1 MGLRVVVTGAAGF
14 VGGALIRRLLQQSD
28 VEVVAVSRQ
37 PLEAATQVTPVL
49 ADLGKD
55 GWCDALPSQAD
66 VVVHLAQSQ
75 LYGSF
80 PDGAPDMVRIN
91 VDATAA
97 LLDWSRRSGVRRF
110 VLASTANVYRPS
122 LQPLSEDMPCEPE
135 GFYASSK
142 LSAELLAR
150 AYRNLF
156 QVVVARIFTV
166 YGPRQRRGLFRTLM
180 NSVEADAPVTFTGA
194 GGLRLSP
201 LYIDDCA
208 EALARLIL
216 APQTANE
223 TLVNVAGAATTDIR
237 SIAEAIGRLSG
248 KQPRLQ
254 QKDGPEAAF
263 IADNRRLQALLNWLP
278 QMPVETGIARMLA
291 GGVA

>member
-14 VGGALIRRLLQQSD
+14 VGGALVRRLLQQAD
-28 VEVVAVSRQ
+28 VDVVAVSRQ
-37 PLEAATQVTPVL
+37 PIEAAARVTPVL
-49 ADLGKD
+49 ADLSRD

-66 VVVHLAQSQ
+66 VAVHLAQSQ

-91 VDATAA
+91 IDATAA

-150 AYRNLF
+150 AYRGLL

-166 YGPRQRRGLFRTLM
+166 YGPGQKRGLFRTLM
-180 NSVEADAPVTFTGA
+180 NAVGSDAPVTFTGT

-216 APQTANE
+216 TPRTANE
-223 TLVNVAGAATTDIR
+223 TLVNVAGAAATDIR

-254 QKDGPEAAF
+254 EKGGPDAAF
-263 IADNRRLQALLNWLP
+263 IADTRRLQSLLDWVP
-278 QMPVETGIARMLA
+278 ATPVEIGIARMLA
-291 GGVA
+291 AGVA